1 MKSLEQLLSWGH
13 PSAFPSKELPALIT
27 TASPSQ
33 KTDFPAW
40 IGNNRAGNARAK
52 GKTRIYCRIYCF
64 FPYFPLIFGGYW
76 RWNDLINPWKAA
88 RGWDFLREV
97 WNCAFLVR
105 IPCLILLFYTS
116 KRVLPLGIA
125 PVCALEKDSI
135 PCCASHHRE
144 WSFGQRGCGFFWL
157 VLVFFFFLK
166 LIKIDKILKVPVQ
179 VGPSLRSWKSF

>member
-1 MKSLEQLLSWGH
+1 M
-13 PSAFPSKELPALIT
+13 
-27 TASPSQ
+27 
-33 KTDFPAW
+33 
-40 IGNNRAGNARAK
+40 
-52 GKTRIYCRIYCF
+52 
-64 FPYFPLIFGGYW
+64 
-76 RWNDLINPWKAA
+76 INPWKAA

-144 WSFGQRGCGFFWL
+144 WSFGQQGCGFFWF